1 MTKHFPQEFRD
12 DVVKVARL
20 SQSSIPQVALDFGIS
35 AATLY
40 KWLQNNVL
48 DSKKWESQEEL
59 RIAIVH
65 WIEGTYHRRRRTRSL
80 GKMTPVEYEVAAE
93 AFDKELLVA

>member
-20 SQSSIPQVALDFGIS
+20 SQSSMPQVALDFGIS

-40 KWLQNNVL
+40 KWL
-48 DSKKWESQEEL
+48 
-59 RIAIVH
+59 
-65 WIEGTYHRRRRTRSL
+65 
-80 GKMTPVEYEVAAE
+80 
-93 AFDKELLVA
+93 